1 MTRTFLAA
9 AAVLATL
16 TTGAMADRIDQRQ
29 AEQAQRIEQARRS
42 GELTRG
48 ELTSLRAEQARI
60 AEMERRAKADG
71 VVTRHEARDI
81 ARAQH
86 AASRHIYQESHDSQR
101 AWYRRWF

>member
-16 TTGAMADRIDQRQ
+16 STGAMADRIDQRQ

-42 GELTRG
+42 GELTRS

-81 ARAQH
+81 SRAQH
-86 AASRHIYQESHDSQR
+86 AAGQHIYQESHDSQR
-101 AWYRRWF
+101 RWYRRWF

>member
-1 MTRTFLAA
+1 MTRTFLAT

-48 ELTSLRAEQARI
+48 ETASLRAEQARI
-60 AEMERRAKADG
+60 ADMERRAKADG
-71 VVTRHEARDI
+71 VVTRHEARDV
-81 ARAQH
+81 ARTQH

-101 AWYRRWF
+101 SWYRRWF